1 MNSHTPQPP
10 PAPGPEGHSQSAPG
24 SSRDFDAYGNRIPS
38 DARTMAVLA
47 HLSTLVILLV
57 TAGWLSIL
65 GPLVFWLIYKDK
77 PGYAFVR
84 YSSAQAFNFNLLVWI
99 INIAAWILV
108 IVTFGIGIGIVIALP
123 VWAVV
128 NIIAIVCHIIGAV
141 KANRGEVYPY
151 PMKISVLS

>member
-65 GPLVFWLIYKDK
+65 GPLIFWLIYKDK

-108 IVTFGIGIGIVIALP
+108 IVTFGIGIVIALP
-123 VWAVV
+123 VWVVV